1 METSATPFDLNTA
14 VREWRDQLAQSPALG
29 RDQLDEL
36 EAHLHD
42 AMSDLQTRGLSPEEA
57 FLIAAKR
64 AGTFSAL
71 GNEFGKVN
79 RHQVWLDR
87 VFWMLVGN
95 LAFST
100 ISNLLAPFGS
110 GLVALGFF
118 QLGGMEGGAH
128 TSLMMAICCGAVQV
142 FTYTA
147 ALWLC
152 WSWFRQDWSK
162 RLRLLSAANQ
172 GILRLFAVV
181 TAVVLMLALFRL
193 LPSVVPAFLQ
203 KFVSPDA
210 YGRFAMGQ
218 AYGTAVA
225 SVIELTIMV
234 SLTLWLAR
242 RRVLAMT

>member
-36 EAHLHD
+36 EAHLYD
-42 AMSDLQTRGLSPEEA
+42 AMGDLQTRGLSPEEA

-64 AGTFSAL
+64 AGTSSAL

-79 RHQVWLDR
+79 RHRIWLDR

-100 ISNLLAPFGS
+100 ISSVLAPFGS
-110 GLVALGFF
+110 GLVAFGFF
-118 QLGGMEGGAH
+118 QLGGMESEARTG
-128 TSLMMAICCGAVQV
+128 LVLAICCGAVHV
-142 FTYTA
+142 LTYTA

-152 WSWFRQDWSK
+152 WSWFRQDWSR

-172 GILRLFAVV
+172 SILRLFAVV
-181 TAVVLMLALFRL
+181 AAVVLTLALFRL
-193 LPSVVPAFLQ
+193 LPSVVPTFLV
-203 KFVSPDA
+203 KYVSQNA
-210 YGRFAMGQ
+210 YGRFATGQ

-242 RRVLAMT
+242 RRMLAKT